1 MLVTI
6 RQFRVWTFA
15 VNKMYNIS
23 FYLTKMSRIVNIT
36 FRLFLQI
43 KKNEIFLKNQT
54 CRLINIFKGPVPY
67 RKEMLSNNILKKNR
81 NKISK
86 SEKLLIYIIELI
98 PIKRSKKF
106 RTFSACGFHQYIN
119 QIYQFD

>member
-1 MLVTI
+1 MLVTV

-15 VNKMYNIS
+15 VNKMYNIFILPKCQELS
-23 FYLTKMSRIVNIT
+23 ISGLDYFYKL
-36 FRLFLQI
+36 

-86 SEKLLIYIIELI
+86 IRKIAYLHNRAD
-98 PIKRSKKF
+98 P
-106 RTFSACGFHQYIN
+106 
-119 QIYQFD
+119 D

>member
-15 VNKMYNIS
+15 VNKMYNIFILPKCQELS
-23 FYLTKMSRIVNIT
+23 ISGLDYFYKL
-36 FRLFLQI
+36 

-119 QIYQFD
+119 QIYQFG

>member
-15 VNKMYNIS
+15 VNKMYNIFILPKCPEVS
-23 FYLTKMSRIVNIT
+23 ISRLGYFYKL
-36 FRLFLQI
+36 

-119 QIYQFD
+119 QIYQFG

>member
-1 MLVTI
+1 
-6 RQFRVWTFA
+6 
-15 VNKMYNIS
+15 
-23 FYLTKMSRIVNIT
+23 MSRSVNIT

-67 RKEMLSNNILKKNR
+67 RKKMLSNNILKKNR

-119 QIYQFD
+119 QIYQFG